1 MGYGTCYDVKTSEEV
16 IAGLQGIV
24 DRAMGGTEDEAA
36 AQAAID
42 LIESLDNHVN
52 FLESELD
59 DAENKLEDA
68 DERAE
73 HVIERMVSK
82 LADLRDKVHD
92 CDTSVYLDQP
102 ARLSYEDIV
111 NEITRIIG
119 EYE

>member
-1 MGYGTCYDVKTSEEV
+1 MGFNARHNTEV

-52 FLESELD
+52 FLERELD
-59 DAENKLEDA
+59 DAENKLEDEQDKA
-68 DERAE
+68 GE
-73 HVIERMVSK
+73 VIERMVSK
-82 LADLRDKVHD
+82 LEDLRNKVD
-92 CDTSVYLDQP
+92 DADTASYLGQP
-102 ARLSYEDIV
+102 ARITHQGIV